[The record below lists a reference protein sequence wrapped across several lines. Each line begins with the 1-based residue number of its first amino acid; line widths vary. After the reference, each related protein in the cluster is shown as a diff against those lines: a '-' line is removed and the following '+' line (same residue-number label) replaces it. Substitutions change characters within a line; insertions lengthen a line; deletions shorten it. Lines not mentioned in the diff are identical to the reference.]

1 MSGLHAY
8 KIILCALTTLYLSV
22 GSAPTSAAE
31 TCVARSIDKVGKCN
45 GRAFARK
52 IVNREIRGQPQ
63 SAPVPLSIDPDLLA
77 TQLLGEHGQGFWYP
91 ISGGTEWILSAT
103 PAEVSPDGNTYRL
116 TPRSKARATLYHVSI
131 RSGTQADTPPDVRIL
146 ASRSTTVD
154 KTETAIADIVCVDP
168 DENKKNSGGYPEV
181 SGRFAWLWLSPKHR
195 ILLAG
200 VSRSE
205 GYAGGGGSFN
215 AVVLLDRRGA
225 ALAPV
230 GCVSVSRYQM
240 FGGSWNAD
248 GTRQHPES
256 QASWDLRVVGSGGN
270 WPALW
275 LQATTSNTQ
284 STGLGWDTTSDS
296 YVERKLPSIKSGR
309 ARK

>member
-1 MSGLHAY
+1 MSDPHAY
-8 KIILCALTTLYLSV
+8 KIILCALTTFYFSA

-31 TCVARSIDKVGKCN
+31 TCVARSIDKVGNCH
-45 GRAFARK
+45 GRGFARK
-52 IVNREIRGQPQ
+52 VVNREIRGQPE
-63 SAPVPLSIDPDLLA
+63 STPVPPSINPDLLA

-103 PAEVSPDGNTYRL
+103 PAEVAPDGTTYRL
-116 TPRSKARATLYHVSI
+116 TPRSNAPPTLYLVSI
-131 RSGTQADTPPDVRIL
+131 HSAAQADTPSDVRVL
-146 ASRSTTVD
+146 ASSATTAD
-154 KTETAIADIVCVDP
+154 KAETAIADIVCVDP
-168 DENKKNSGGYPEV
+168 NENTENSGGYPDL
-181 SGRFAWLWLSPKHR
+181 SGTFSWLRLSPKHR

-240 FGGSWNAD
+240 FGGSWNTD

-256 QASWDLRVVGSGGN
+256 QASWDLRVVGGGAD
-270 WPALW
+270 WPALR
-275 LQATTSNTQ
+275 LQATTSNTR
-284 STGLGWDTTSDS
+284 STGLGWNAMSDS
-296 YVERKLPSIKSGR
+296 YVERKLPFIKIRR